1 MTMTFSLLMM
11 VMMLLHVATLFWTT
25 DWWFAR
31 KALKIQEREFG
42 AGHRLLVAVLEPK
55 SVVALNAYHP
65 YIIVIVIDVHK
76 PSILRFWKLPK
87 FVQKSCQ
94 TFLHFVASRALAP
107 KAPAMRSFAKA
118 FREDCRVQFRPRG
131 PLRSLCNANVSIV
144 SCPMQGLMVSQSWIR
159 NRSLLDKE
167 ACLRPKKSRSKS
179 FAPWL
184 KSCLRLMVCTTFE
197 VAQFTSTLF
206 VCPYGLV

>member
-1 MTMTFSLLMM
+1 MTTTNINDNDHDLL
-11 VMMLLHVATLFWTT
+11 VVDDGDDVATCCYAFLDDGLMICKESTE
-25 DWWFAR
+25 DSRAR
-31 KALKIQEREFG
+31 IWCGTSIAGRSPRAKISGCIECLSPLRHSHSHRRSQAIHLKI
-42 AGHRLLVAVLEPK
+42 LET
-55 SVVALNAYHP
+55 A
-65 YIIVIVIDVHK
+65 
-76 PSILRFWKLPK
+76 K
-87 FVQKSCQ
+87 FVQKSCK
-94 TFLHFVASRALAP
+94 TFLSFVASRALAP

-184 KSCLRLMVCTTFE
+184 KI
-197 VAQFTSTLF
+197 
-206 VCPYGLV
+206 